1 MNLSEIL
8 DMLPPSISQLEEE
21 LGTNQAFDSE
31 VFIQHLPQVVE
42 EAQHEFIKYCV
53 EEGVLSENFLNGK
66 VSRQGIVGRYL
77 DDGQNRKLYSVW
89 YRFMCIDDNYKEW
102 NQPYYAMNFEKYKNS
117 GVSLN
122 NHPRIKQF
130 YRELKINNILD
141 GEGDM
146 H

>member
-21 LGTNQAFDSE
+21 FENNVAFDSE

-102 NQPYYAMNFEKYKNS
+102 NQPYYAMNFEKYRNS

-130 YRELKINNILD
+130 YRDLKINNILD
-141 GEGDM
+141 NENNM